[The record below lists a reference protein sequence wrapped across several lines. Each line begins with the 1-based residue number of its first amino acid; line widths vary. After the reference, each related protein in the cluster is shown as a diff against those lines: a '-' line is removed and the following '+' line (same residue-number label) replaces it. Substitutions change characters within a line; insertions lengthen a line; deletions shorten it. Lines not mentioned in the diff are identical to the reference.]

1 MVRPSGH
8 TAGLFSALA
17 RRPTQRARRHG
28 AVPSLAVGALGIPPR
43 LLLLPFFSR
52 GRRHPAV
59 RQLLAGLAGLLV
71 VSPAL
76 SLESLVSAERE
87 LTRMTAAAANL
98 SYRGTA
104 TYEQGGALTTLRVVR
119 GVHAGRILERIEY
132 LDGPLEEV
140 IREHGRSG
148 CAGPDPGAD
157 PDPVAAI
164 GRAAMIEHYQ
174 PAFLDEARIAGRD
187 VVRIRLQPRDHY
199 RYGHL
204 LGIDRQTGL
213 LLQALILDH
222 QGRLLERFQFADI
235 AVGVQIEDP
244 ELEPRAVSHRLLRT
258 GGCESG
264 AVQTSPPGWR
274 ATWVPPGFV
283 PWSAPAAP
291 RGAEVMHF
299 TDGFSAFSVF
309 IDADAAAV
317 PMLEAR
323 RGATVAYVRR
333 FQGSTGGRWICVVG
347 EVPMPTARRI
357 AEGIEPRP
365 EASSTVEVRASGG
378 S

>member
-1 MVRPSGH
+1 M
-8 TAGLFSALA
+8 
-17 RRPTQRARRHG
+17 
-28 AVPSLAVGALGIPPR
+28 
-43 LLLLPFFSR
+43 
-52 GRRHPAV
+52 
-59 RQLLAGLAGLLV
+59 
-71 VSPAL
+71 
-76 SLESLVSAERE
+76 SAERE
-87 LTRMTAAAANL
+87 LTRMAVAAANL

-119 GVHAGRILERIEY
+119 RVHAGRILERIEY
-132 LDGPLEEV
+132 QDGPQEEV
-140 IREHGRSG
+140 IREHDRSG
-148 CAGPDPGAD
+148 CAGQDQVFAM
-157 PDPVAAI
+157 

-174 PAFLDEARIAGRD
+174 PAFLDEARIAGRGT
-187 VVRIRLQPRDHY
+187 VRIRLQPRDHY

-204 LGIDRQTGL
+204 LSIDRQTGL
-213 LLQALILDH
+213 LLQALTLDH
-222 QGRLLERFQFADI
+222 RGRLLERFQFSDI
-235 AVGVQIEDP
+235 AMGVQIDDP
-244 ELEPRAVSHRLLRT
+244 ELEPQAARHRLLRT
-258 GGCESG
+258 GGCGSG
-264 AVQTSPPGWR
+264 GVQTDSSGWR
-274 ATWVPPGFV
+274 ASWVPPGFV
-283 PWSAPAAP
+283 SWSIPAAP
-291 RGAEVMHF
+291 RGTEVMHF

-365 EASSTVEVRASGG
+365 EASSTVEVRAPGG

>member
-1 MVRPSGH
+1 M
-8 TAGLFSALA
+8 
-17 RRPTQRARRHG
+17 QRADRDV
-28 AVPSLAVGALGIPPR
+28 AVPLLAMGAPRIPPR
-43 LLLLPFFSR
+43 SLPFFSR
-52 GRRHPAV
+52 GRRHLAG
-59 RQLLAGLAGLLV
+59 RQLLVGLAGLLV

-76 SLESLVSAERE
+76 PLESLVSAERE

-104 TYEQGGALTTLRVVR
+104 TYEQAGALTTLRVVR
-119 GVHAGRILERIEY
+119 AVRADRILERIEY

-140 IREHGRSG
+140 IREHGRFG
-148 CAGPDPGAD
+148 CAGQGPAADLDPAT
-157 PDPVAAI
+157 AS

-174 PAFLDEARIAGRD
+174 PAFLDEARIAGRG

-213 LLQALILDH
+213 LLQALTLDH

-235 AVGVQIEDP
+235 AVGVQIEDA
-244 ELEPRAVSHRLLRT
+244 ELEPQAASHRLLRT
-258 GGCESG
+258 AGCESG
-264 AVQTSPPGWR
+264 AAQTSPPGWR

-283 PWSAPAAP
+283 SWSAPATP
-291 RGAEVMHF
+291 RGTEVMHF

-309 IDADAAAV
+309 IDAHAAAA

-323 RGATVAYVRR
+323 RGATVAYVRL
-333 FQGSTGGRWICVVG
+333 FQGPTDGYWICVVG

-378 S
+378 P